1 MSDVPVTE
9 SEESHAAIKNIAVVQ
24 CEGFRC
30 LAYRDGEKWRDFQT
44 GKELPEVKSVVYTFS
59 V

>member
-1 MSDVPVTE
+1 MSDVPASASKETH
-9 SEESHAAIKNIAVVQ
+9 SAINNIAVVQ

-30 LAYRDGEKWRDFQT
+30 LAYRDEEKWRDFQT
-44 GKELPEVKSVVYTFS
+44 GKELPQVKSVVYTFS